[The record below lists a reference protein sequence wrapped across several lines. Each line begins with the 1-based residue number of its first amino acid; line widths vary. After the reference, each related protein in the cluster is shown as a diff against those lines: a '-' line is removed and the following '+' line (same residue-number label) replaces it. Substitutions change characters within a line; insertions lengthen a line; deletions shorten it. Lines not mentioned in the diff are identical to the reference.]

1 MKEFKGTKG
10 KWVHDL
16 RSGCCAVY
24 SELRINETNGLHSDD
39 DRNIYY
45 SNKGSFYNG
54 NNWEMNLEHQAN
66 ALLIS
71 KAPEMLEMLQYLN
84 RRGGLG
90 LDIHNKIE
98 QLIKQA
104 TEL

>member
-1 MKEFKGTKG
+1 MEFKGTKG
-10 KWVHDL
+10 KWVADGTDVL
-16 RSGCCAVY
+16 IDDY
-24 SELRINETNGLHSDD
+24 SSVIQLKHVCEACPKNH
-39 DRNIYY
+39 Y
-45 SNKGSFYNG
+45 
-54 NNWEMNLEHQAN
+54 N

-71 KAPEMLEMLQYLN
+71 KSPEMLEMLQYLN